1 MAGAADYGRRVRVKP
16 DGADFDSEKLMRILG
31 LVTLTHDTG
40 AAMLHD
46 GEIVSV
52 LEEERHSREKHTIA
66 FPRRALAAMLGEDG
80 AGLASVDAITVPW
93 DQRRLRRTFA
103 KAVLGHLPASLNL
116 IRDSAHPT
124 QDGAVVVLEQLV
136 RFGLRRYFPK
146 QPRPRIIGVAH
157 HDAHAAMFFVSP
169 FDDATIIVMDGFGD
183 DCATSLYV
191 GAGGRIERH
200 WQGKFFDSLG
210 MVYTLI
216 TRHLGFEVFEEGT
229 VMALAALGSDRLV
242 ERMRDIVRLEP
253 DGSFA
258 MSMSYFSYD
267 RYGMIRPF
275 EQKFFDAFGPPRA
288 RGSEISDHHKDLAF
302 ALQAVAEDIILHVAK
317 AARRRHPSRNLC
329 LVGGVALN
337 CVANARLLRESG
349 FERIWVPP
357 CASDTGVP
365 LGSALYH
372 HHQTLGE
379 PRRSRMDH
387 AYLGQ
392 AFDDAQIKSALEA
405 AGMGCERLDD
415 DALIDRV
422 AKDLAE
428 GRIVGWFQGRYE
440 IGPRALGNRSIL
452 ASPIHPGVRDV
463 INARVKFREP
473 FRPFAPSV
481 LEERAGEFFEI
492 EQPDPFMTF
501 APRVRPGVASR
512 IPAAVHVDGTARIQ
526 TVARSAN
533 PCYHALISRFATLTG
548 VPILLNT
555 SFNKQ
560 EPIVCTPEE
569 AISCFL
575 RTSMDVLALGNFYVT
590 DRPKGAAERA
600 HSRFEVIEVN
610 TRSGE

>member
-1 MAGAADYGRRVRVKP
+1 
-16 DGADFDSEKLMRILG
+16 MRILG
-31 LVTLTHDTG
+31 LMTLTHDTG
-40 AAMLHD
+40 AALLED
-46 GEIVSV
+46 GEIISV
-52 LEEERHSREKHTIA
+52 LEEERHSREKHTIW
-66 FPRRALAAMLGEDG
+66 FPHHSIAVMLGSDG
-80 AGLASVDAITVPW
+80 AGLADIDVITVPW

-103 KAVLGHLPASLNL
+103 KAILSGLPASLNL

-124 QDGAVVVLEQLV
+124 QDGAVVVMNQCV
-136 RFGLRRYFPK
+136 RFGLRRYFPN
-146 QPRPRIIGVAH
+146 QHRPEIVAVAH

-183 DCATSLYV
+183 ECATSIYT
-191 GAGGRIERH
+191 GADGRIERH
-200 WQGKFFDSLG
+200 WQGAFFDSLG

-242 ERMRDIVRLEP
+242 DRLREIVRLEP
-253 DGSFA
+253 DGRFSFD
-258 MSMSYFSYD
+258 MSYFSYD

-275 EQKFFDAFGPPRA
+275 KQKFMDAFGPARA
-288 RGSEISDHHKDLAF
+288 RGGELTNHHKDLAF
-302 ALQAVAEDIILHVAK
+302 ALQAVAEDVIVHVAK
-317 AARRRHPSRNLC
+317 AARRRHPSANLC
-329 LVGGVALN
+329 FVGGVALN

-372 HHQTLGE
+372 HHQTLGA
-379 PRRSRMDH
+379 PRRTRMDH
-387 AYLGQ
+387 AYYGE
-392 AFDDAQIKSALEA
+392 AYDDAQIETALAA
-405 AGMGCERLDD
+405 AGMTYERLDD

-422 AKDLAE
+422 AKDLAQ

-452 ASPIHPGVRDV
+452 ASPVSPGVRDV
-463 INARVKFREP
+463 INTRVKFREP

-481 LEERAGEFFEI
+481 LLERATEYFEI

-501 APRVRPGVASR
+501 APRVRPGVADR

-526 TVARSAN
+526 TVAESTN
-533 PCYHALISRFATLTG
+533 PRYHALIARFATLTG
-548 VPILLNT
+548 IPILLNT

-560 EPIVCTPEE
+560 EPIVARPEE

-575 RTSMDVLALGNFYVT
+575 RTGMDVLVLGNYYTT
-590 DRPKGAAERA
+590 DRPEGAAAQAR
-600 HSRFEVIEVN
+600 SDFEVIEIN

>member
-1 MAGAADYGRRVRVKP
+1 
-16 DGADFDSEKLMRILG
+16 MRILG

-40 AAMLHD
+40 AALLDD
-46 GEIVSV
+46 GEIISV
-52 LEEERHSREKHTIA
+52 LEEERHSREKHTIW
-66 FPRRALAAMLGEDG
+66 FPRRSVAAMLGSDG
-80 AGLASVDAITVPW
+80 VGLADIDVITVPW
-93 DQRRLRRTFA
+93 DQHRLRRTFA
-103 KAVLGHLPASLNL
+103 KAVLGGLPASLNL

-124 QDGAVVVLEQLV
+124 QDGAVVVMNQCV
-136 RFGLRRYFPK
+136 RFGLRRYFPN
-146 QPRPRIIGVAH
+146 QHRPEIVGVAH

-183 DCATSLYV
+183 ECATSVYT
-191 GAGGRIERH
+191 GANGRIERH
-200 WQGKFFDSLG
+200 WQGAFFDSLG

-242 ERMRDIVRLEP
+242 SRLRDIVRLEP
-253 DGSFA
+253 DGRFSFD
-258 MSMSYFSYD
+258 MSYFSYD

-275 EQKFFDAFGPPRA
+275 KQKFTDAFGPPRL
-288 RGSEISDHHKDLAF
+288 RGGELTDHHKDLAF
-302 ALQAVAEDIILHVAK
+302 ALQAVAEDVILHVAK
-317 AARRRHPSRNLC
+317 AARREHPSANLC
-329 LVGGVALN
+329 FVGGVALN
-337 CVANARLLRESG
+337 CVANARLLREAG

-357 CASDTGVP
+357 CASDTGAP

-372 HHQTLGE
+372 HHQTLGA
-379 PRRSRMDH
+379 PRRTRMDH
-387 AYLGQ
+387 AYYGE
-392 AFDDAQIKSALEA
+392 AYSDAQIETALA
-405 AGMGCERLDD
+405 TAGMTYERLDD

-422 AKDLAE
+422 AKDLAQ

-452 ASPIHPGVRDV
+452 ASPVSPGVRDV
-463 INARVKFREP
+463 INTRVKFREP

-481 LEERAGEFFEI
+481 LLEHASEYFEI
-492 EQPDPFMTF
+492 DQPDPFMTF
-501 APRVRPGVASR
+501 APRVRPGVADR

-533 PCYHALISRFATLTG
+533 PRYHALIARFATLTG
-548 VPILLNT
+548 IPILLNT

-560 EPIVCTPEE
+560 EPIVARPEE

-575 RTSMDVLALGNFYVT
+575 RTRMDVLALGNYYTT
-590 DRPKGAAERA
+590 DRPEGAAARA
-600 HSRFEVIEVN
+600 RSNFEVIEIN